1 MNQHQSKVSNLSEG
15 LRAGDLK
22 HTVDHLFTVDQFQSK
37 MGEDRDIVVLRFR
50 ASGKEPA
57 NDLMEF
63 IEKGYNFVLDAD
75 VSSGEEKDGYY
86 SVFVELERT
95 KKAPGEVKDLLG
107 GISQLCDIDNWRFR
121 WYKDVGGH
129 DFTEADFA
137 DVVPVTPEEYERSV
151 KGKEDEEVEDFFDQG
166 AIDSVEVDE
175 NRNITFHKPFA
186 EPLTAKII
194 AIGEYNTLKNVLRGG
209 LQLDESS
216 RSQVVY
222 LNKYLGN
229 YDINKIENHF
239 LIRNGERAVIISKET
254 W

>member
-1 MNQHQSKVSNLSEG
+1 MNQHQSKDNNLTEG
-15 LRAGDLK
+15 LRTADLK

-37 MGEDRDIVVLRFR
+37 MGDDKDIIVLRFR

-95 KKAPGEVKDLLG
+95 KKVPGEVKDLLG

-129 DFTEADFA
+129 DFSEEEFA
-137 DVVPVTPEEYERSV
+137 KNVPVTPEDYESGV
-151 KGKEDEEVEDFFDQG
+151 KGKEAEEVEDFFDQG
-166 AIDSVEVDE
+166 ALDAVEVDE
-175 NRNITFHKPFA
+175 NRNITFRKPFA
-186 EPLTAKII
+186 EPLTAKVI
-194 AIGEYNTLKNVLRGG
+194 AIGEYKTLKNVLRGG

-239 LIRNGERAVIISKET
+239 LIRNGERAIILSKET